1 MAKVSGSGVRV
12 SGLDFRFK
20 GSLVLRLSPV
30 VAVPS
35 SAPFRRDPGCLQ
47 QRLFHDAAKLT

>member
-1 MAKVSGSGVRV
+1 MAKVSGSGFRV